1 MSWNYRVFR
10 RKYPQSTTPIVK
22 RDMYVLCE
30 TYYDEKG
37 KPIMWSTEPEAGPCE
52 SVSELIEIK
61 KGEWSLERVERLA
74 DELFAQAH
82 EALIHSPLPLKPD
95 RERAEALCQEI
106 LAEWFDVRRLTQHN
120 GGEG

>member
-52 SVSELIEIK
+52 SVSELIEM
-61 KGEWSLERVERLA
+61 LEIQLRGARKSAGDVLDYSA
-74 DELFAQAH
+74 HQSEL
-82 EALIHSPLPLKPD
+82 D
-95 RERAEALCQEI
+95 
-106 LAEWFDVRRLTQHN
+106 W
-120 GGEG
+120 GEGIDPPATQRR